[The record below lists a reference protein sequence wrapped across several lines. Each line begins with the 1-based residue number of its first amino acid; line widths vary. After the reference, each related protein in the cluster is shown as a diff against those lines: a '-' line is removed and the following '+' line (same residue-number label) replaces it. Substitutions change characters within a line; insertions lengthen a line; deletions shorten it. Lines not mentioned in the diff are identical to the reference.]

1 MFSNHDNN
9 PKFKTM
15 KTTTSL
21 KRFLQLLAVI
31 VSVNLYAQSNDT
43 IILTNGTVIPCT
55 IKAISPSGTVT
66 FQYAGLDGSLI
77 SSMKPKDQILEI
89 RTTSG
94 EFSMEEGQKLLIHN
108 YSAGDYLIK
117 AKKTLLV
124 GSGLML
130 AGSVTAVIGGTV
142 KKDGELAVPGL
153 AYVGG
158 GLGIIG
164 FFVTMAGYVPI
175 GKAGEIFNE
184 KAIGHVKV
192 KSEGNTLGIVYKF

>member
-1 MFSNHDNN
+1 
-9 PKFKTM
+9 M
-15 KTTTSL
+15 KTLITKGFLLIVLLIASVSL
-21 KRFLQLLAVI
+21 F
-31 VSVNLYAQSNDT
+31 AQSNDT
-43 IILTNGTVIPCT
+43 IILVTGEVIPCQIT
-55 IKAISPSGTVT
+55 NISPGGVVT
-66 FQYAGLDGSLI
+66 FKYIGLDGSVI
-77 SSMKPKDQILEI
+77 SSMKSKEQIKEMKAASLAYSNDSEKYAII
-89 RTTSG
+89 RTYT
-94 EFSMEEGQKLLIHN
+94 
-108 YSAGDYLIK
+108 AGDYLIK

-130 AGSVTAVIGGTV
+130 TGSVTAILGATI

-184 KAIGHVKV
+184 KSIGHLKI
-192 KSEGNTLGIVYKF
+192 KGEGNTLGVVYKF